1 MRQPF
6 KGIENLEAAYDLE
19 TPEDN
24 IKLYAAWADTYDA
37 GYRTSM
43 DYILHQHVGEAYHSV
58 NGGPKVLDMGR
69 VQVLLQRFLGCWES
83 TTLMQL
89 IFRKRCWMWPLK
101 KGCIRLC
108 FVPMSPRVCR

>member
-43 DYILHQHVGEAYHSV
+43 DYILHQNWVKHITV
-58 NGGPKVLDMGR
+58 
-69 VQVLLQRFLGCWES
+69 
-83 TTLMQL
+83 
-89 IFRKRCWMWPLK
+89 
-101 KGCIRLC
+101 
-108 FVPMSPRVCR
+108 